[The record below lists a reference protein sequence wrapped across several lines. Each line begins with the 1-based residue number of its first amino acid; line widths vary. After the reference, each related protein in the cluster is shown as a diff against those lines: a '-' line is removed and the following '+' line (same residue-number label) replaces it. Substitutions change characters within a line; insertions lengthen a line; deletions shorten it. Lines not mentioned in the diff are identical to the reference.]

1 MLESIIVKSRD
12 IDIQIVIERPLARV
26 FEAWIKPEMLERWLA
41 RKAVVDPRVGGA
53 YELFWDPED
62 PEADDT
68 AGCRIIGLV
77 PDAELSFSWK
87 GPKEFAAVMGDKT
100 SIFVRLEPREES
112 TLLRFV
118 HRGWGSGSDW
128 DKARR
133 SQAEAWKE
141 ALENLKNMLE
151 NTDKYMANISMN

>member
-1 MLESIIVKSRD
+1 MVESCRVKSRD
-12 IDIQIVIERPLARV
+12 IDIQVLIESPLGKV
-26 FEAWIKPEMLERWLA
+26 FEAWSKPEMLERWLA
-41 RKAVVDPRVGGA
+41 RKAVVDLRVGGA
-53 YELFWDPED
+53 YELFWDPKD
-62 PEADDT
+62 PKADNT

-87 GPKEFAAVMGDKT
+87 GPKQFAAVMGDKT
-100 SIFVRLEPREES
+100 SIFVRLERRDDA

-118 HRGWGSGSDW
+118 HTGWGSGSDW

-151 NTDKYMANISMN
+151 NTDKYMSNISMN

>member
-1 MLESIIVKSRD
+1 MKSRD
-12 IDIQIVIERPLARV
+12 IDIQVVIERPVDKV
-26 FEAWIKPEMLERWLA
+26 FEAWIKPGMLERWLA
-41 RKAVVDPRVGGA
+41 RKAVVEPRIGGA

-62 PEADDT
+62 PKADNT

-77 PDAELSFSWK
+77 PGAELSFSWR
-87 GPKEFAAVMGDKT
+87 GSKEFAKVMGDKT
-100 SIFVRLEPREES
+100 SIFVRLEPRDDS

-118 HRGWGSGSDW
+118 HTGWGSGASW
-128 DKARR
+128 DKAR
-133 SQAEAWKE
+133 SAQSEAWKE